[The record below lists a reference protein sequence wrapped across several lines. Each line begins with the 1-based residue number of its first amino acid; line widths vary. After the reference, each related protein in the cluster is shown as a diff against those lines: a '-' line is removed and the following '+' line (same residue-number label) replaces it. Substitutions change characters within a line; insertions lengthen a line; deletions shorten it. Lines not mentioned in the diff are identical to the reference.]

1 MGLLFLYAI
10 GIFLAWVLLEVLT
23 RKGLMVSENAALM
36 FSLGVMLAVI
46 GIVDW
51 QINSPIVNA
60 RTGNH
65 VSLSDYFWD
74 NAIVVLISFFIS
86 FFFGDQEKE
95 RKIIIKYVVRGRIG
109 DHPAENTMRGWSPIS
124 HERL

>member
-46 GIVDW
+46 RVVDW
-51 QINSPIVNA
+51 QINNPIVNA
-60 RTGNH
+60 RTGSH
-65 VSLSDYFWD
+65 VSLSDYFWN

-86 FFFGDQEKE
+86 MVLEIKKRREK
-95 RKIIIKYVVRGRIG
+95 IK
-109 DHPAENTMRGWSPIS
+109 
-124 HERL
+124 